1 MLQSVVVGFLKIV
14 TLMWFFINFNV
25 TSRKFKE
32 WSFSFSSEIQY
43 TVDVIQLF

>member
-1 MLQSVVVGFLKIV
+1 MLQSVVVGFLKID
-14 TLMWFFINFNV
+14 TLMWFFIHFNV

-32 WSFSFSSEIQY
+32 CSFSFSSEIRY